1 MSDDFSSFLTPDER
15 RNIILNDIPYSD
27 WTSLSGASILQTLKD
42 KGLGINE
49 SDFYDIRRLILSDIA
64 NADKIAQLPDSYQIP
79 AAFHNEGRF
88 WYMQGD
94 FAYNVGFMV
103 FDPTTKQ
110 SVDRWVTI
118 QSDSRLSS
126 EDAIAQAADLIESQ
140 TDNYGYSIEDQL
152 GLRASHRPGLYS

>member
-15 RNIILNDIPYSD
+15 RNYIFNEIPYSD
-27 WTSLSGASILQTLKD
+27 WSSQSGAAILDKLKRG
-42 KGLGINE
+42 GLGINE
-49 SDFYDIRRLILSDIA
+49 SDFYDIRRLILSDIS
-64 NADKIAQLPDSYQIP
+64 NTDKIAQLPDNYQIP

-94 FAYNVGFMV
+94 FAYNVGFRV

-118 QSDSRLSS
+118 QSDNRLSA
-126 EDAIAQAADLIESQ
+126 EDAIAQAAELIESQ